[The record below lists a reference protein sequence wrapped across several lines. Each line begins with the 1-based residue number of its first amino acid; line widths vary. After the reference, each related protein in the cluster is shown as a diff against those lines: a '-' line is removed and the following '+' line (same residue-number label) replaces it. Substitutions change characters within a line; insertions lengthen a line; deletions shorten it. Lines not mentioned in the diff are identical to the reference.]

1 MASLVDIGV
10 NLMSP
15 AFDRDREAVIARA
28 QAAGV
33 RTLIITGSSI
43 ESSVAA
49 AAFASNHLNHPS
61 NFTTEF
67 HGGKYDIVSETPR
80 TPWLINSCMTT
91 AGVHPHNAKDW
102 DAAAL
107 ARLRELVEGV
117 PVASASL
124 AQPPVAI
131 GECGLDYNRNFS
143 PPQAQRQ
150 CFEDQL
156 ALAAQLGKPV
166 FLHERDAFDDF
177 LSILKKY
184 RANLPGAVV
193 HCFTGGPA
201 ELEAYLEQDCYIGIT
216 GWVCDERR
224 GAHLSPLLPRIPANR
239 LLLET
244 DAPYLLPRNLPHS
257 AASQNAA
264 PRSERGKSGR
274 NEPCYLPHIAACVAA
289 ITGKPPQQLAEETT
303 ANARRL
309 FGE

>member
-15 AFDRDREAVIARA
+15 AFDGDREAVIARA

-33 RTLIITGSSI
+33 HTLIITGSSI
-43 ESSVAA
+43 ESSMVA
-49 AAFASNHLNHPS
+49 AAFAQTRCNTNSNTDCNT
-61 NFTTEF
+61 N
-67 HGGKYDIVSETPR
+67 
-80 TPWLINSCMTT
+80 CMTT

-102 DAAAL
+102 DAAASD
-107 ARLRELVEGV
+107 RLREL
-117 PVASASL
+117 A
-124 AQPPVAI
+124 AQAVAI

-143 PPQAQRQ
+143 PPQAQRK

-156 ALAAQLGKPV
+156 ALATQLEKPV

-201 ELEAYLEQDCYIGIT
+201 ELEAYLVLDCYIGIT
-216 GWVCDERR
+216 GWICDERR
-224 GAHLSPLLPRIPANR
+224 GAHLSPLLPRIPADR

-244 DAPYLLPRNLPHS
+244 DAPYLLPRSLPRNL
-257 AASQNAA
+257 
-264 PRSERGKSGR
+264 RGKSGR
-274 NEPCYLPHIAACVAA
+274 NEPCFLPHIAAYAA
-289 ITGKPPQQLAEETT
+289 EILGKSPDQLADETS

-309 FGE
+309 FNFPVQ

>member
-1 MASLVDIGV
+1 
-10 NLMSP
+10 MSP

-33 RTLIITGSSI
+33 HTLIITGSSI
-43 ESSVAA
+43 ESSIAA
-49 AAFASNHLNHPS
+49 AAFARSVKQTSNTH
-61 NFTTEF
+61 
-67 HGGKYDIVSETPR
+67 
-80 TPWLINSCMTT
+80 CMTT

-107 ARLRELVEGV
+107 ARLRELAAQAVAA
-117 PVASASL
+117 PVA
-124 AQPPVAI
+124 V

-143 PPQAQRQ
+143 PPLAQRQ

-177 LSILKKY
+177 VSILKKY

-193 HCFTGGPA
+193 HCFTGGQT
-201 ELEAYLEQDCYIGIT
+201 ELEAYLELDCYIGIT

-244 DAPYLLPRNLPHS
+244 DAPYLLPRSLPRQS
-257 AASQNAA
+257 T
-264 PRSERGKSGR
+264 RGKSGR
-274 NEPCYLPHIAACVAA
+274 NEPCFLPHIAACVAA
-289 ITGKPPQQLAEETT
+289 IVGKTPQQLAEETG

-309 FGE
+309 FGG

>member
-33 RTLIITGSSI
+33 HSLIITGSSI
-43 ESSVAA
+43 ESSAAA
-49 AAFASNHLNHPS
+49 AAFAQTQCNTNG
-61 NFTTEF
+61 NT
-67 HGGKYDIVSETPR
+67 I
-80 TPWLINSCMTT
+80 CMTT

-107 ARLRELVEGV
+107 TRLRELAAG
-117 PVASASL
+117 AAAL
-124 AQPPVAI
+124 

-143 PPQAQRQ
+143 PPPAQRQ

-166 FLHERDAFDDF
+166 FLHERDAFNDF

-193 HCFTGGPA
+193 HCFTGAQA
-201 ELEAYLEQDCYIGIT
+201 ELEAYVALDCYIGIT

-224 GAHLSPLLPRIPANR
+224 GAHLVPLLPRIPADR

-244 DAPYLLPRNLPHS
+244 DAPYLLPRNLPRQS
-257 AASQNAA
+257 T
-264 PRSERGKSGR
+264 RGKSGR
-274 NEPCYLPHIAACVAA
+274 NEPCFLPHIAACVAEMA
-289 ITGKPPQQLAEETT
+289 GKTPDQLAQETS

-309 FGE
+309 FG

>member
-1 MASLVDIGV
+1 LALVDIGV

-33 RTLIITGSSI
+33 CALIVTGSSI
-43 ESSVAA
+43 ESSTAA
-49 AAFASNHLNHPS
+49 AAFVQTKCNTNSNTN
-61 NFTTEF
+61 
-67 HGGKYDIVSETPR
+67 
-80 TPWLINSCMTT
+80 CMTT

-107 ARLRELVEGV
+107 ARLRELATQG
-117 PVASASL
+117 PIAPA
-124 AQPPVAI
+124 AI

-156 ALAAQLGKPV
+156 ALAAQLGKPA

-177 LSILKKY
+177 VSILKKY
-184 RANLPGAVV
+184 RASLPGAVV
-193 HCFTGGPA
+193 HCFTGGAA
-201 ELEAYLEQDCYIGIT
+201 ELEAYLELDCYIGIT

-224 GAHLSPLLPRIPANR
+224 GAHLSPLLPRIPADR

-244 DAPYLLPRNLPHS
+244 DAPYLLPRNLPR
-257 AASQNAA
+257 NL
-264 PRSERGKSGR
+264 RGKSGR
-274 NEPCYLPHIAACVAA
+274 NEPCFLPHIAACVAEIA
-289 ITGKPPQQLAEETT
+289 RKPPDLLAAETC

-309 FGE
+309 FGK